1 MQERTN
7 AHDVTRTLP
16 RNTKGQALL
25 SGNVRCGHCGG
36 RLILTSSAAD
46 YVKADGSRVRR
57 KRTRYICYNKVRKRC
72 PCSGPTGYT
81 AHILDARVKAYLRE
95 LFAAVKRGGISAVTD
110 DKKKQ
115 LEKKQAELLE
125 LTQQFEESQSQ
136 YELFKNRLLDSI
148 RQTDSTRQSML
159 TEVLDEAYE
168 RVVSLRKD
176 VGILQAQMEELSE
189 TVTESEKCA
198 ARIMEWANIFEV
210 CSVETQKM
218 IAGYMLKCV
227 TVFRDYRVDI
237 QTNDLGIAIPRLD
250 TESTEQT

>member
-1 MQERTN
+1 MRERTN
-7 AHDVTRTLP
+7 AHDAARTLP
-16 RNTKGQALL
+16 RNTRGQALL

-36 RLILTSSAAD
+36 RLILTSSTAD
-46 YVKADGSRVRR
+46 YVKADGTCVKR

-110 DKKKQ
+110 DTKKHLVEKQ
-115 LEKKQAELLE
+115 VELLE
-125 LTQQFEESQSQ
+125 LTQKFEESQSQ
-136 YELFKNRLLDSI
+136 YELFKDRLLASI
-148 RQTDSTRQSML
+148 QQADPTRQSML

-168 RVVSLRKD
+168 RVVSLRKG
-176 VGILQAQMEELSE
+176 VGILQTQVEELSE
-189 TVTESEKCA
+189 TVAESEKHA

-210 CSVETQKM
+210 CSAETQKM

-237 QTNDLGIAIPRLD
+237 QTNDIGIAIPMLG
-250 TESTEQT
+250 TESTEQI

>member
-1 MQERTN
+1 M
-7 AHDVTRTLP
+7 
-16 RNTKGQALL
+16 
-25 SGNVRCGHCGG
+25 
-36 RLILTSSAAD
+36 
-46 YVKADGSRVRR
+46 RR